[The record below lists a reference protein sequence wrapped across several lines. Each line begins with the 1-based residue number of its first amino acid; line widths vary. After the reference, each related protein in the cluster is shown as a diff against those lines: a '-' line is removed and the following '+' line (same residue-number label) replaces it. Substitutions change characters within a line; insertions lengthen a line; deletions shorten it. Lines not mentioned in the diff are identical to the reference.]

1 MSQNLEL
8 RRLARDSSYNLIRQ
22 IWIIVI
28 GLIVSIILARGLGT
42 EQRGIYTLA
51 VLLPEILVIFLNLG
65 VAPASVF
72 FISRRKID
80 PSQTF
85 GYNTSLAL
93 WISAGSIIIGGL
105 VIIFVS
111 DWLFPNVPTSLLL
124 LSLLII
130 PLSLLIQYLNAIFQ
144 GLQDFRSFNL
154 ISMTSQLAM
163 LILVILFVW
172 ILPLSSIGAMISY
185 LGSNIVGL
193 ILLFVLLFHKVGA
206 PSRWNFFLNISYIRQ
221 IMDYSIKVHLSNAF
235 TYLNYRI
242 DNLILNRI
250 SGPNPVG
257 LYSISVGLSERLW
270 IPSVAIGSVIF
281 SRIASLEEGD
291 IRREEITPLTTRFVL
306 LLSILIALIAAPIL
320 VVLIPILYSNEY
332 LGSIQPLLLL
342 IPGTI
347 AFNVGRILSND
358 IAGRGKPEINMILS
372 AIALLINI
380 AANIILIPR
389 LNASG
394 AALASTISYTSLAIL
409 VIIAYCR
416 LTSVKWFTIL
426 IPKISDFHYL
436 KRFLSQSVID
446 FKKRIKS

>member
-65 VAPASVF
+65 VAPATVF

-80 PSQTF
+80 PSETL
-85 GYNTSLAL
+85 GNNTSLAL
-93 WISAGSIIIGGL
+93 WISTSTIIIGII
-105 VIIFVS
+105 VIMLIS
-111 DWLFPNVPTSLLL
+111 DWLFPNVPISLLL

-130 PLSLLIQYLNAIFQ
+130 PLSLLIQYLNSIFQ
-144 GLQDFRSFNL
+144 GLQDFRSFNI

-163 LILVILFVW
+163 LILAILFVW
-172 ILPLSSIGAMISY
+172 LIPLRSVGAMISY
-185 LGSNIVGL
+185 LGSNFIGL
-193 ILLFVLLFHKVGA
+193 ILLFWLLIHKVGV
-206 PSRWNFFLNISYIRQ
+206 PSKWNMSLDISYIRQ
-221 IMDYSIKVHLSNAF
+221 IMDYSIKAHLSNAI

-281 SRIASLEEGD
+281 SRIASLDEGD

-306 LLSILIALIAAPIL
+306 WLSILIALIAAPIL
-320 VVLIPILYSNEY
+320 VFLIPILYSEEY
-332 LGSIQPLLLL
+332 IGSIQPLLLL

-372 AIALLINI
+372 AIALVINI
-380 AANIILIPR
+380 GANIILIPKF
-389 LNASG
+389 NASG

-409 VIIAYCR
+409 VIIAYSR
-416 LTSVKWFTIL
+416 ISTVHWFTIL
-426 IPKISDFHYL
+426 IPKKSDFHYL
-436 KRFLSQSVID
+436 LRFLSQSIVD
-446 FKKRIKS
+446 FKTRIKG